1 MDQAERLAIRPIYE
15 GRVVR
20 LRVETVRLP
29 NGNVSELE
37 IVRHPGAAAVVPLDR
52 DGTVHLV
59 RQYRHATGRWLLE
72 VPAGKLDGGEPPEV
86 CAARELEE
94 EVGQTAGSLAPLGR
108 IFTTPGFTDERI
120 WLFLATDLTPA
131 RQALQPD
138 ESLRV
143 ERVPLEEA
151 VRMALGGEVEDA
163 KSICALLRAER
174 HVKG

>member
-1 MDQAERLAIRPIYE
+1 MDPPERLGVRSVYD
-15 GRVVR
+15 GKVVR
-20 LRVETVRLP
+20 LRIETVRLP
-29 NGNVSELE
+29 NGNVAELE

-59 RQYRHATGRWLLE
+59 RQYRHATGEWLLE
-72 VPAGKLDGGEPPEV
+72 VPAGKLDGAEPPEV

-94 EVGQTAGSLAPLGR
+94 EVGRTAGSLVALGR
-108 IFTTPGFTDERI
+108 IFTTPGFTDEKI
-120 WLFLATDLTPA
+120 WLYLATDLRPA

-151 VRMALGGEVEDA
+151 VRMALRGEVEDA

-174 HVKG
+174 HLRG